1 MSSEDTGITL
11 GVEEEY
17 LLLDAAGG
25 LPVPSAAKVQRAAG
39 LEAAGRDDCAVDRE
53 LLQAQVEVATPVCRD
68 LDEVTAHL
76 IRLRAL
82 VGRAAGRVGCL
93 AAATG
98 AAPLGT
104 DVDVPV
110 TPRPRYQAMRVEAG
124 QLVDEQ
130 LICGMHVHVSVPDRD
145 AGAGALARLRPWL
158 PVLIALGANSPFWN
172 ARDTGFASWR
182 TVVFGRW
189 PASGAPPFT
198 ADGDAYEQRAR
209 ELLATG
215 VIPDRRQLYW
225 HARLSD
231 TYPTLEVRAPDV
243 QIDAGTAVTL
253 AGLVR
258 GLVATALD
266 EVAEGRPAPDPPAGV
281 LTAAGWHA
289 ARHGLADTLVDPR
302 AGKAVGAAQAAQALL
317 DHVTPALRRL
327 GDEHRVGEGLRRLL
341 DGGTGADRQ
350 RAAARSGGD
359 AALVDLLTLDAGDGA
374 DARVAGDGV
383 GAGDAEGADRTE
395 PAGATGATR
404 VEDPAGR

>member
-1 MSSEDTGITL
+1 MGSADSDITL

-39 LEAAGRDDCAVDRE
+39 LEAGQDDYAVDRE
-53 LLQAQVEVATPVCRD
+53 LLQAQIEVATPVCED
-68 LDEVTAHL
+68 LDQVAAHL
-76 IRLRAL
+76 ARLRDI
-82 VGRAAGRVGCL
+82 VGRAARRGGCL

-98 AAPLGT
+98 AAPLGV
-104 DVDVPV
+104 DVEVPV
-110 TPRPRYQAMRVEAG
+110 TPRPRYQAMRVEAA

-145 AGAGALARLRPWL
+145 AGAGALARIRPWL
-158 PVLIALGANSPFWN
+158 PVLIALGVNSPFWN
-172 ARDTGFASWR
+172 AHDTGFASWR

-198 ADGDAYEQRAR
+198 ADAEGYEQRVR

-215 VIPDRRQLYW
+215 VIPDRHQLYW

-231 TYPTLEVRAPDV
+231 SYPTLEVRATDV
-243 QIDAGTAVTL
+243 QIDAESAVTL

-258 GLVATALD
+258 GLVATALA
-266 EVAEGRPAPDPPAGV
+266 EVAEDAPAPDPPAGV

-302 AGKAVGAAQAAQALL
+302 AGKAVPAEQAAHALL
-317 DHVTPALRRL
+317 DHVAPALRRL
-327 GDEHRVGEGLRRLL
+327 GDEQRVTQGLHTLL
-341 DGGTGADRQ
+341 DGGTGAERQ
-350 RAAARSGGD
+350 RAAARAGGD
-359 AALVDLLTLDAGDGA
+359 AALVDLLTLHAADVPDRGDASDLGRA
-374 DARVAGDGV
+374 AAAQNAGV
-383 GAGDAEGADRTE
+383 GGA
-395 PAGATGATR
+395 AGAAR
-404 VEDPAGR
+404 AGEPSGR